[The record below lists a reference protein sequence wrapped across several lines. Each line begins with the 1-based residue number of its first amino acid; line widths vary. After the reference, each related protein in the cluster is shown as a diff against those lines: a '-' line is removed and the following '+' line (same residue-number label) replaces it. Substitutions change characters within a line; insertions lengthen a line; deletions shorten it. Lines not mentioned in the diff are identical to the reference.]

1 MKHNIVFE
9 KNKYYATYRFYNTTR
24 KRIRTVGF
32 QLLYNQLVYNGFS
45 YEGNNYK
52 ISLSEDL
59 MKILLKIKKKCFEK
73 ILFQLKKFL
82 LNSKKNVYQK
92 KVISRCLKITTLN
105 KNLQYCNDF
114 YGYFC
119 KNMLKLFCIYQN

>member
-32 QLLYNQLVYNGFS
+32 QLLYNHLVYNGLRFS

-73 ILFQLKKFL
+73 ILFQLKKISFEFEKKCL
-82 LNSKKNVYQK
+82 SKKSYFKMSKNYHFKQK
-92 KVISRCLKITTLN
+92 FTIL
-105 KNLQYCNDF
+105 
-114 YGYFC
+114 
-119 KNMLKLFCIYQN
+119 

>member
-24 KRIRTVGF
+24 KRIRTAVF
-32 QLLYNQLVYNGFS
+32 QLLYNQLVENGLRFS

-59 MKILLKIKKKCFEK
+59 MKILLKIKIKMFWKNIISIKKNFFWIRK
-73 ILFQLKKFL
+73 KMFIKKKLFQ
-82 LNSKKNVYQK
+82 
-92 KVISRCLKITTLN
+92 
-105 KNLQYCNDF
+105 DA
-114 YGYFC
+114 
-119 KNMLKLFCIYQN
+119 